1 MQPWAEDF
9 GKFAKPGETVEY
21 VIRGR
26 DGIGKEVKVE
36 NTSKYKMWYCGLDV
50 VMMLM
55 SVRYFFG
62 WCFFV
67 SGVLFGVGRVGS
79 CKWDLQPKEVRNTP
93 LKPPSVVLGCFML
106 AVHPPR

>member
-50 VMMLM
+50 VVMLM
-55 SVRYFFG
+55 SVC
-62 WCFFV
+62 CFLLGVFLSLVFCLV
-67 SGVLFGVGRVGS
+67 SG
-79 CKWDLQPKEVRNTP
+79 
-93 LKPPSVVLGCFML
+93 
-106 AVHPPR
+106 